1 MVLFKPVVN
10 FPTLRGREDSCFSS
24 VRESVEFALCL

>member
-10 FPTLRGREDSCFSS
+10 FPILRGREDLCFST